1 LPLGLSLSR
10 NLSGALYTIAKVT
23 GKARHKCTPGSVTL
37 RPIQL
42 TSQSKSTPMN
52 PVKPKTES
60 ELDGMRLAGRLAAE
74 VLEMIAPQVAVG
86 MTTGEIDRICH
97 DHIVNVQKATPAPLN
112 YKGFPKSICT
122 SVNEVICHGI
132 PSDSKK
138 LRSGD
143 IINIDVTVI
152 KDGWHGDTS
161 IMLGVGDVA
170 PHADRLMRVTQECLY
185 RALALVK
192 PGATLGDLG
201 AVIQQ
206 HAEGNYYSV
215 VREYCG
221 HGIGQV
227 FHEEP
232 QVLHYGRA
240 GTGLCLEPGMT
251 FTVEP
256 MINAG
261 KRYTK
266 LNAHDGWTVTTR
278 DGRLSAQ
285 WEHTLGVTESGCEVF
300 TRRLDETLPF

>member
-1 LPLGLSLSR
+1 MPVSIKTPEEIDAMR
-10 NLSGALYTIAKVT
+10 TAGALAADVLLMIEE
-23 GKARHKCTPGSVTL
+23 H
-37 RPIQL
+37 
-42 TSQSKSTPMN
+42 
-52 PVKPKTES
+52 VKP
-60 ELDGMRLAGRLAAE
+60 G
-74 VLEMIAPQVAVG
+74 V
-86 MTTGEIDRICH
+86 TTGELDALCH
-97 DHIVNVQKATPAPLN
+97 DYIVNQQHAIPAPLG
-112 YKGFPKSICT
+112 YGGGGSRPPFPKSICT

-138 LRSGD
+138 LRNGD

-161 IMLGVGDVA
+161 IMVGVGDVA
-170 PHADRLMRVTQECLY
+170 PHAERLMRITQECLY
-185 RALALVK
+185 QALALVK
-192 PGATLGDLG
+192 PGASLGDLG
-201 AVIQQ
+201 HVIQQ
-206 HAEGNYYSV
+206 HAESNYYSV

-232 QVLHYGRA
+232 QVLHYGKP
-240 GTGLCLEPGMT
+240 GTGLKLEPGMT

-266 LNAHDGWTVTTR
+266 LNARDGWTVTTR

-285 WEHTLGVTESGCEVF
+285 WEHTIVVTDTGCEVL
-300 TRRLDETLPF
+300 TRRQDETFPF